1 MSVSCEE
8 CGKLYHKPP
17 EKLTKINDEISSFTC
32 SVCGYEITVLSAG
45 AEIGKIEK
53 SIKKLSEIDDSTTI
67 KKQPSITK
75 SSPTPQ
81 SVAAKQHIAEIEIKG
96 MGLRSKMLLLFL
108 CVPLILMA
116 GSGFFSYK
124 QMNSLASKINADSI
138 KVIIQVAEEKIV
150 EKARSVALQCRI
162 HLWSHPDLNKGDF
175 NKDNNFKK
183 IAVQK
188 VGVNGYTILIERSRD
203 KNWNIWAADSKL
215 AEIKGDSSLK
225 QALGNNYE
233 SFSKVLEG
241 LKNSKE
247 TSGYYSWKDKGKDIK
262 KKFVTVTLVEG
273 TPYYIAAIAYMDDFT
288 GEIVDNMKKHTKVIN
303 QDITMINLGILF
315 ISLIILG
322 FSITIYAYRLTKNIK
337 YLTSAADRISIGEL
351 DTVIE
356 ITSTDEIGSL
366 SEAISRMQ
374 DSLRFS
380 LERLKI

>member
-32 SVCGYEITVLSAG
+32 SVCDYEITVVSSG
-45 AEIGKIEK
+45 TEIGKIEK
-53 SIKKLSEIDDSTTI
+53 SVKKPSKPTASATT
-67 KKQPSITK
+67 KKQPVSTQ
-75 SSPTPQ
+75 SSSAIQP
-81 SVAAKQHIAEIEIKG
+81 AAQHVAEIEIKG

-175 NKDNNFKK
+175 NRDNNFKK

-188 VGVNGYTILIERSRD
+188 VGVSGYTVLIEKARN
-203 KNWNIWAADSKL
+203 KQWNIWAADSKL
-215 AEIKGDSSLK
+215 AEFKGDSSLK
-225 QALGNNYE
+225 QVLGNNYE
-233 SFSKVLEG
+233 PFSKVLDG

-247 TSGYYSWKDKGKDIK
+247 TSGYYSWEDKDKKMN
-262 KKFVTVTLVEG
+262 KKFVAVTLVEG

-303 QDITMINLGILF
+303 QDITIINFGILL

-380 LERLKI
+380 LERLRSV